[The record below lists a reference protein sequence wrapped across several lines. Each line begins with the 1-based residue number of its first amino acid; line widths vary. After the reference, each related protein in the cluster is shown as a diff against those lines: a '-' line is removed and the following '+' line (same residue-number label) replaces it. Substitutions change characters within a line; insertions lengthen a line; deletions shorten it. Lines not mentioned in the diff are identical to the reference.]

1 MAEAAARVVAIGVG
15 NRLRADD
22 AAGPAVAARL
32 RERAP
37 GGLVVL
43 ERDGDPGALMDAWA
57 GADLALVADAVTSGA
72 PAGEVHRLDATER
85 ALPARTFGCSTHAIG
100 LGEAVELAR
109 ALDRMPRR
117 LVVYGIEGAAWE
129 AGAEPDPAV
138 ARAVEHVAAE
148 VLAEACEALGEG

>member
-32 RERAP
+32 RERALR
-37 GGLVVL
+37 GLVVL
-43 ERDGDPGALMDAWA
+43 DRDGDPGALMDAWA
-57 GADLALVADAVTSGA
+57 GADLALIADAVASGA

-85 ALPARTFGCSTHAIG
+85 PLPARTFGCSTHAIG

-109 ALDRMPRR
+109 ALGRMPGR

-129 AGAEPDPAV
+129 AGADPDPAV
-138 ARAVEHVAAE
+138 ARAVDRVAAE
-148 VLAEACEALGEG
+148 VLAEAREALGER